1 MITEDW
7 ELISKELQKGEDS
20 LEDILSKLN
29 INNKYK
35 IKNNISKVKT
45 KQVSSNQIK
54 SVKVNGTN

>member
-54 SVKVNGTN
+54 SIKVNK